1 MQSVKLA
8 NIPTWLKRKLW
19 PVKCEIIVNKRS
31 VRRLPIMRCGVVRKV
46 FGGRVVF
53 ILSRIEMKDG
63 KDHG

>member
-1 MQSVKLA
+1 MQKVKIE
-8 NIPTWLKRKLW
+8 NIHTREKRKLW
-19 PVKCEIIVNKRS
+19 PVKCKIMVHKRS
-31 VRRLPIMRCGVVRKV
+31 VRRFPIMRCGVVRKV